1 MKKNL
6 CIFTLLFV
14 LIAMAGCGSSA
25 PPQKTE
31 VNVTP
36 PTVNVTPPTVNV
48 TPPTV
53 NVTPPTA
60 PKVEVNITTP
70 APPSTPKK

>member
-1 MKKNL
+1 MKKFL
-6 CIFTLLFV
+6 CLCTMLFV
-14 LIAMAGCGSSA
+14 LIAIAGCGSSA

-48 TPPTV
+48 TP
-53 NVTPPTA
+53 TPV
-60 PKVEVNITTP
+60 PKVEVNIVNPPSQTTP
-70 APPSTPKK
+70 KR

>member
-14 LIAMAGCGSSA
+14 LIAIAGCGSSA

-31 VNVTP
+31 
-36 PTVNVTPPTVNV
+36 VNV

>member
-14 LIAMAGCGSSA
+14 LIAIAGCGSSA

-31 VNVTP
+31 VHVTP
-36 PTVNVTPPTVNV
+36 PTVNVA
-48 TPPTV
+48 PPTV

>member
-48 TPPTV
+48 TPPT
-53 NVTPPTA
+53 A

>member
-14 LIAMAGCGSSA
+14 LIAIAGCGSSA

-36 PTVNVTPPTVNV
+36 PTVNVA
-48 TPPTV
+48 PPTV

>member
-14 LIAMAGCGSSA
+14 LIAIAGCGSSA

-31 VNVTP
+31 
-36 PTVNVTPPTVNV
+36 VNVTPPTVNV

>member
-6 CIFTLLFV
+6 CIFALLFV
-14 LIAMAGCGSSA
+14 LIAIAGCGSSA

-48 TPPTV
+48 TPPT
-53 NVTPPTA
+53 A
-60 PKVEVNITTP
+60 PKVEVNVTTP
-70 APPSTPKK
+70 APPTTPKK